1 MFVFL
6 QSDVNILNLLFRPE
20 GELIRISWPKAKDED
35 DHDEGQKVRADLL
48 IRSTN
53 VEKNEKLYFR
63 S

>member
-35 DHDEGQKVRADLL
+35 DHDEGQKR
-48 IRSTN
+48 
-53 VEKNEKLYFR
+53 
-63 S
+63 